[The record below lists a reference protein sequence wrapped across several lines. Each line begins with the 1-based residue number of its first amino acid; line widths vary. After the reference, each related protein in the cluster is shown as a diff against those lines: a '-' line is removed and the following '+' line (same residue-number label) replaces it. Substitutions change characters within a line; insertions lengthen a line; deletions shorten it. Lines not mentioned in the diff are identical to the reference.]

1 MVGLSQP
8 CFKLKLDF
16 IKELQSDFD
25 EGKVVDLSSFKGLS
39 LAQVAQGTKNCVTTI
54 CDKVIVRISD

>member
-25 EGKVVDLSSFKGLS
+25 EGKAVDLNSFKGLS
-39 LAQVAQGTKNCVTTI
+39 LAQVAQGANNCVTTI
-54 CDKVIVRISD
+54 CD